1 MSQKLVTKRLKFM
14 SCKVGKS
21 KISGQVV
28 CPPNKSYTHRAI
40 FLASLAGN
48 NSRVDN
54 VLLSADTIA
63 TIEACKKFGA
73 EIEIEN
79 SSIIVKN
86 PIKLGT
92 IVSEINSENSGTT
105 IRIASGIASLFSE
118 EIILTGDS
126 SLQKRPMQPLLD
138 ALSSIGAQCSSTDG
152 KPPIKIK
159 GKISGGN
166 VTIPGNFSSQF
177 ISALLI
183 CAPLTENGI
192 NLTIEGNLVSKPYL
206 DVTIA
211 TMRKFGVLVQT
222 LIPYKRYNIV
232 PQIYKSATFTV
243 PIDFS
248 SLALLLSAAVL
259 NGEGIT
265 VKGSIGNLPQGDEVF
280 IDILEQLG
288 VNVTINDKEIK
299 IKSPEKLKGGKFDLS
314 NSPDLLPPLAILALN
329 TSSPIHIVNVK
340 HARLKETDRIAIIS
354 RELVKLGIKVQE
366 KEDGLILDS
375 SENLSGTEL
384 NSEND
389 HRLFMAFCIAGM
401 YIGDCTI
408 TDPESVKISYPNFV
422 EEMNSLGAKIQVQ

>member
-1 MSQKLVTKRLKFM
+1 MK
-14 SCKVGKS
+14 CKVTKS
-21 KISGQVV
+21 KISGQIT
-28 CPPNKSYTHRAI
+28 CPPNKSYSHRAI
-40 FLASLAGN
+40 FLASVAGKDSKVN
-48 NSRVDN
+48 N
-54 VLLSADTIA
+54 VLLSADTKA

-86 PIKLGT
+86 PIDLGT
-92 IVSEINSENSGTT
+92 NVPEIDADNSGTT
-105 IRIASGIASLFSE
+105 IRIASGIASLYSE
-118 EIILTGDS
+118 EITLTGDS

-166 VTIPGNFSSQF
+166 VSIPGNFSSQF

-183 CAPLTENGI
+183 CAPLTKNGI
-192 NLTIEGNLVSKPYL
+192 NLNIEGNLVSKPYL
-206 DVTIA
+206 DATIA
-211 TMRKFGVLVQT
+211 TMRKFGVSVQT
-222 LIPYKRYNIV
+222 LIPYKKYNIT
-232 PQIYKSATFTV
+232 PQIYKNTSFTV

-259 NGEGIT
+259 NGEEIII
-265 VKGSIGNLPQGDEVF
+265 KGNLGNLPQGDEVF

-288 VNVTINDKEIK
+288 VTVVISEEEIK
-299 IKSPEKLKGGKFDLS
+299 IESPEKLSGGRFDLS

-329 TSSPIHIVNVK
+329 SSSPIEVINVK

-354 RELVKLGIKVQE
+354 RELVKLGIKIEE
-366 KEDGLILDS
+366 KEDGLILES
-375 SENLSGTEL
+375 SNNLRGAEL
-384 NSEND
+384 VSEND

-401 YIGDCTI
+401 HVGDCTVS
-408 TDPESVKISYPNFV
+408 DPDSVKVSYPNFI
-422 EEMNSLGAKIQVQ
+422 EEMTRIGAKIQVQ

>member
-1 MSQKLVTKRLKFM
+1 MK
-14 SCKVGKS
+14 CKVEKS
-21 KISGQVV
+21 NISGQIV

-48 NSRVDN
+48 GSKVEN

-73 EIEIEN
+73 EIETEN

-86 PIKLGT
+86 PIKFDK
-92 IVSEINSENSGTT
+92 IVPEINTENSGTT
-105 IRIASGIASLFSE
+105 IRIASGIASLFSD
-118 EIILTGDS
+118 EITLTGDE

-138 ALSSIGAQCSSTDG
+138 ALSSIGAQCQSTDG

-159 GKISGGN
+159 GKISGGD

-183 CAPLTENGI
+183 SAPLTENGI
-192 NLTIEGNLVSKPYL
+192 NLSIKDNLVSKPYL
-206 DVTIA
+206 DATIA
-211 TMRKFGVLVQT
+211 TMRKFGVSVQT
-222 LIPYKRYNIV
+222 LIPYKRYNIS
-232 PQIYKSATFTV
+232 PQVYNTAIFTV

-259 NGEGIT
+259 NGDKTII
-265 VKGSIGNLPQGDEVF
+265 KGNIGNLPQGDEVF

-288 VNVTINDKEIK
+288 VTVSIDEDEIK
-299 IKSPEKLKGGKFDLS
+299 IKSPTKLKGGRFDLS

-329 TSSPIHIVNVK
+329 SESPIEIVNVK
-340 HARLKETDRIAIIS
+340 HARLKETDRIAITS
-354 RELVKLGIKVQE
+354 RELVKLGIKVDE
-366 KEDGLILDS
+366 KEDGLILES
-375 SENLSGTEL
+375 TENLNGAEL
-384 NSEND
+384 NAEND

-401 YIGDCTI
+401 FVGNCTV
-408 TDPESVKISYPNFV
+408 TDPESVQVSYPDFI
-422 EEMNSLGAKIQVQ
+422 EEMNRIGAKIQPE

>member
-1 MSQKLVTKRLKFM
+1 M

-21 KISGQVV
+21 KISGEVV

-48 NSRVDN
+48 NSRADN

-63 TIEACKKFGA
+63 TIEACRKFGA
-73 EIEIEN
+73 EIEIKN
-79 SSIIVKN
+79 LSIIVKN
-86 PIKLGT
+86 PIKLGI
-92 IVSEINSENSGTT
+92 IVPEINSENSGTT

-118 EIILTGDS
+118 EIVLTGDS

-138 ALSSIGAQCSSTDG
+138 ALSSIGAKCSSTDG

-211 TMRKFGVLVQT
+211 TMRKFGVTVQT

-265 VKGSIGNLPQGDEVF
+265 IKGSIGNLPQGDEVF

-288 VNVTINDKEIK
+288 VNVTINEKEIK
-299 IKSPEKLKGGKFDLS
+299 IKSPKKLKGGKFDLS

-329 TSSPIHIVNVK
+329 TSCPIEIVNVK
-340 HARLKETDRIAIIS
+340 HARLKETDRIAILS
-354 RELVKLGIKVQE
+354 RELVKLGIKIEE
-366 KEDGLILDS
+366 KEDGLILES
-375 SENLSGTEL
+375 SENLSGAEL

-401 YIGDCTI
+401 YIGNCTV
-408 TDPESVKISYPNFV
+408 TDPESVKISYPNFI

>member
-1 MSQKLVTKRLKFM
+1 MN
-14 SCKVGKS
+14 CKVEKS
-21 KISGQVV
+21 KITGQIV

-48 NSRVDN
+48 NSKVEN
-54 VLLSADTIA
+54 VLFSADTIA

-73 EIEIEN
+73 EIEIVN

-86 PIKLGT
+86 SIKFDT
-92 IVSEINSENSGTT
+92 NVPEIDTENSGTT
-105 IRIASGIASLFSE
+105 IRIASSIASLFSK
-118 EIILTGDS
+118 EITLTGDS

-138 ALSSIGAQCSSTDG
+138 ALTSIGAQCSSTNG

-159 GKISGGN
+159 GKILGGD

-183 CAPLTENGI
+183 CGPLTENGI

-206 DVTIA
+206 DATIA
-211 TMRKFGVLVQT
+211 TMRKFGVSVQT
-222 LIPYKRYNIV
+222 LIPYKRYNIP
-232 PQIYKSATFTV
+232 PQIYKSTTFTV

-259 NGEGIT
+259 NGEEIT

-288 VNVTINDKEIK
+288 VTVDVDDEKIK
-299 IKSPEKLKGGKFDLS
+299 IKSLIKLKGGKFDLS

-329 TSSPIHIVNVK
+329 SSNPIEIINVK
-340 HARLKETDRIAIIS
+340 HARLKETDRIAIIA
-354 RELVKLGIKVQE
+354 RELVKLGVKIQE
-366 KEDGLILDS
+366 KEDGLILES
-375 SENLSGTEL
+375 SGDLRGVEL

-401 YIGDCTI
+401 HIGGCII
-408 TDPESVKISYPNFV
+408 TDPESVKVSYPNFI
-422 EEMNSLGAKIQVQ
+422 EEMNRLGAKIQVK